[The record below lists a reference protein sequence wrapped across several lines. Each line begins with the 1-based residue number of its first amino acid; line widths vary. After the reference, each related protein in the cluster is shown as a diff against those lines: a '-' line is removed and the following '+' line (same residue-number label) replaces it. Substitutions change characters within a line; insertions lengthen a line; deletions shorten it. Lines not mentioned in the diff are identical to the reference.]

1 MQHDPKLVGDAETFL
16 DCSSDREL
24 VVTTLSDK
32 MSRMRNLRNACVLI
46 PICFTAMLY
55 GQAPSLSGNSGAVR
69 DVIDQYMRARNTK
82 DTDAIRRL
90 FTPDADQLVSTGEWR
105 KGLSN
110 LIRGTSASSQKEMG
124 RSSIDVE
131 NIRFIDPEV
140 AIVDGRYQTTALN
153 GTVRKM
159 WTTVIVK
166 RTEGVWRITA
176 IRNMLPALPGAA
188 R

>member
-1 MQHDPKLVGDAETFL
+1 
-16 DCSSDREL
+16 
-24 VVTTLSDK
+24 
-32 MSRMRNLRNACVLI
+32 MSRMQVLRKSCLLLTVSFA
-46 PICFTAMLY
+46 TMLY
-55 GQAPSLSGNSGAVR
+55 GQAPSLSGDSGAVR
-69 DVIDQYMRARNTK
+69 GVIDQYMRARNNK

-105 KGLSN
+105 KGLSS
-110 LIRGTSASSQKEMG
+110 LIRGTSASSQKELG
-124 RSSIDVE
+124 RSSISVE
-131 NIRFIDPEV
+131 SIRFIDPDV

-166 RTEGVWRITA
+166 HTEGAWRITA